1 MKWIRLGII
10 WFFVWL
16 VIATL
21 YAPDDYSSI
30 TFLIS
35 DLATDYHP
43 YDFLMTI
50 GFIGYGVIYFIGVYD
65 MYTKNITNTF
75 LLSLIILS
83 ALSMILIGIFD
94 TNYLS
99 NDIPV
104 YHRTLSLH
112 SVFAGGQEALFITI
126 ILYHIIQSL
135 GTMKKIHIMF
145 LVLSVIFSMIF
156 LIVDSIG
163 LFQRLIFINN
173 GLWTLFFFNKFQYKE
188 KSA

>member
-1 MKWIRLGII
+1 MKWIRIGII

-16 VIATL
+16 VISTL

-43 YDFLMTI
+43 YDYLMTI
-50 GFIGYGVIYFIGVYD
+50 GFFGYGVIYFIGVYEMHQKKIAD
-65 MYTKNITNTF
+65 TF
-75 LLSLIILS
+75 LISLIIVS
-83 ALSMILIGIFD
+83 ALSMILLGIFD
-94 TNYLS
+94 TNYVS

-104 YHRTLSLH
+104 YNRTLSLH

-126 ILYHIIQSL
+126 ILYHITKSL
-135 GTMKKIHIMF
+135 DKIKSIHMLF
-145 LVLSVIFSMIF
+145 LVLSIFFSIIF

-173 GLWTLFFFNKFQYKE
+173 GLWTLLFFNKFQSKQ